1 MFTSASQ
8 RLYLATKQHVYWSHI
23 KILVPNT
30 WSIQGQYQLA
40 RTETSQSANILVHD
54 FKDDEP
60 YVKNV
65 VGCGKQGTLMH
76 ITPAYILNV
85 QDREDKFGNTDSVL
99 VRNWGYYRWG
109 LFKEHYDRNEGTASA
124 YDSPGGDTEGTR
136 CSLKIRGNLV
146 LSGSNGC
153 PSSPFNGYNP
163 DCRFVPDTAGQTARA
178 SLLFGDAPIHSIEE
192 FCDDDTSDRDSL
204 HNPLAPNLMNKLCNE
219 SSAWSVMRDHTD
231 FQAGIQPVSN
241 TSPVYE
247 VIQLSS
253 VRSVVLVLD
262 ISGSMGVLNSSTKGK
277 YMLLLTD
284 GVENVTPYIRDTYDD
299 IENSGVIIDTITIS
313 NAADQQME
321 DLSTNTSG
329 TSSFCSDT
337 GIGNCLMQAFQ
348 STIAE
353 RPEIGMETVPVQI
366 YSSEVFVEPDPGFYN
381 IPVVIDAA
389 LGNETVIVVIWTK
402 SKLISVVV
410 TGPGGTRV
418 DQNDPRYHIDMNK
431 KIVTINLPLAQKREL
446 LSVGWLMFHRKHNV
460 AGSSGSTV

>member
-1 MFTSASQ
+1 MVQRRYVRFIFNGHRRTSSVAIMLNQLKWPTLQERRAQAKVVMIYRITNSLIDIPHTSLTPSTSWLRGHSEKIAVSFARTLVYQRSFFPDAIRLWNFPLRTLLIVPLPSSKSYKRTRSAQTMMFTSASQ

-262 ISGSMGVLNSSTKGK
+262 ISGSMGGYQLALNGSSTGPVATSFLFWDVCTPPPPTPSNPK
-277 YMLLLTD
+277 LLPARLD
-284 GVENVTPYIRDTYDD
+284 
-299 IENSGVIIDTITIS
+299 VI
-313 NAADQQME
+313 ME
-321 DLSTNTSG
+321 DPRH
-329 TSSFCSDT
+329 D
-337 GIGNCLMQAFQ
+337 
-348 STIAE
+348 
-353 RPEIGMETVPVQI
+353 VQKRDD
-366 YSSEVFVEPDPGFYN
+366 YYYFGSC
-381 IPVVIDAA
+381 
-389 LGNETVIVVIWTK
+389 
-402 SKLISVVV
+402 
-410 TGPGGTRV
+410 
-418 DQNDPRYHIDMNK
+418 
-431 KIVTINLPLAQKREL
+431 IVTFA
-446 LSVGWLMFHRKHNV
+446 
-460 AGSSGSTV
+460 